1 MKRRFALPAAL
12 IAAAMAGVV
21 AAVALTGSAAA
32 PAAQPRIRLKTAEVV
47 LTNLSTTMLTAGT
60 LGYAPARPLT
70 NQLAGTYT
78 SVPASGTTIGA
89 GQVLYRVDNEP
100 VFAMRGR
107 TPAWRPMG
115 PGITSGPDVSE
126 LQANLIS
133 LGYASGLFS
142 VPTGEYDWLTDD
154 AVQRWQAATGVLVTG
169 QVALGQVIFS
179 PAAIRVG
186 ATNVAPGQA
195 AVPGQVPYQV
205 TTARRIVSVP
215 VNPMLPPVAVG
226 DRVSIVLPSLAR
238 TPGRVT
244 GVGPAPAPGG
254 SAGAAHG
261 SGAAPAAGASSVI
274 TVTPDRP
281 GVTGTGTGVPVQIS
295 LTIQSVRHVLAVPV
309 SALLA
314 LSGGGYGLEVVTPAG
329 RHRLV
334 GVRAGIFAGGLVQ
347 VSGAQLVPGTK
358 VVVAQ

>member
-1 MKRRFALPAAL
+1 MKRRFTRSAAL

-21 AAVALTGSAAA
+21 AAVALTGTAAA
-32 PAAQPRIRLKTAEVV
+32 PAARSRIRLTTASVV
-47 LTNLSTTMLTAGT
+47 LTNLSTTVLTAGT

-70 NQLAGTYT
+70 NLLAGTYT
-78 SVPASGTTIGA
+78 SVPAGGATIRA
-89 GQVLYRVDNEP
+89 GRVLYRVDNEP

-107 TPAWRPMG
+107 TPAWRPMA
-115 PGITSGPDVSE
+115 PGIAPGPDISE

-142 VPTGEYDWLTDD
+142 APTGQYDWLTDD
-154 AVQRWQAATGVLVTG
+154 AVQRWQAAAGVLVTG
-169 QVALGQVIFS
+169 QVALGQVIFI
-179 PAAIRVG
+179 PAPIRVG
-186 ATNVAPGQA
+186 TANVTPGQA
-195 AVPGQVPYQV
+195 AVPGQDPYQV
-205 TTARRIVSVP
+205 TTARRTVVVP
-215 VNPMLPPVAVG
+215 VNPNLPPVAVG
-226 DRVSIVLPSLAR
+226 DRVSIVLPSLTR
-238 TPGRVT
+238 TPGRVS
-244 GVGPAPAPGG
+244 GVGPAPAAGG

-261 SGAAPAAGASSVI
+261 SGGAPAAGASPVI

-281 GVTGTGTGVPVQIS
+281 GVTGTGTGVPVQVS

-314 LSGGGYGLEVVTPAG
+314 LSGGGYGLEIVTPAG

-347 VSGAQLVPGTK
+347 VSGAHLAPGTK